1 MKRQGQGFSG
11 NVTPLFEIMM
21 VIAQEEVGKG
31 SGLHTDSHYTPT
43 DIDQDAKIT
52 LVDEAQGRM
61 HDAKMFRVDD
71 LEGNEVFV
79 DVREKTV
86 EKEVSTAGLVT
97 TAGEVVTAASV
108 EDSVAPTTT
117 TIADVDDDLTLAKT
131 LIAIKPAKPNVIS
144 TAITTPRAKG

>member
-1 MKRQGQGFSG
+1 
-11 NVTPLFEIMM
+11 
-21 VIAQEEVGKG
+21 
-31 SGLHTDSHYTPT
+31 
-43 DIDQDAKIT
+43 QDAKIT

-144 TAITTPRAKG
+144 TAITTPRAKGFVFHEQVQAHKPTVSSSKDKGKAKMIEPEKPLKKKDQ